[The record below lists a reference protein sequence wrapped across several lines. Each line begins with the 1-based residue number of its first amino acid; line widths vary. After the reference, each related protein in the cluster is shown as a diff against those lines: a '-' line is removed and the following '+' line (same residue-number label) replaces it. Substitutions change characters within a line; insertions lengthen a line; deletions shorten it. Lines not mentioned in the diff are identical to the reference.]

1 MVSDKLEMADRTRQS
16 EEPNKPEA
24 ARVFLGLAAFLHGG
38 PRQKDALGGCC
49 QLLRIFIQQEISQLQ
64 LQLLLKLTK
73 ALKNKQTAIEQF
85 KGRGRGMKGQVRRC
99 SRDAAESQL
108 QRATLPKCCSL
119 LGLAVAPSL
128 KRCSAFSPCPCRA
141 V

>member
-85 KGRGRGMKGQVRRC
+85 KGRERNEGAGQTLLEGCCRI
-99 SRDAAESQL
+99 SAATCNI
-108 QRATLPKCCSL
+108 A
-119 LGLAVAPSL
+119 
-128 KRCSAFSPCPCRA
+128 
-141 V
+141 